1 MDYENVAPPQN
12 IGDWYN
18 LFSGNNV
25 ADGQQPQETKSA
37 STNALGELLIY
48 SAKAKAYADFI
59 NGAVNMIEQDVKRD
73 IQDDIR
79 PVMDPA
85 VTMGAIP
92 TSAVVPQPLAM
103 AVANRA
109 KLVECSEKLAEVIK
123 AIDSI
128 LARVRIKEQQQ

>member
-25 ADGQQPQETKSA
+25 ADGQQPQETKPA
-37 STNALGELLIY
+37 PTNALGELLIY
-48 SAKAKAYADFI
+48 SAKARAYADFI
-59 NGAVNMIEQDVKRD
+59 TGAVNMIEQDVKRD

-79 PVMDPA
+79 PIMDPA

-92 TSAVVPQPLAM
+92 TSTTISQPLAM
-103 AVANRA
+103 AVANRER
-109 KLVECSEKLAEVIK
+109 LVECSEKLVEAIK
-123 AIDSI
+123 VIDSI
-128 LARVRIKEQQQ
+128 LARVRIKEQQ